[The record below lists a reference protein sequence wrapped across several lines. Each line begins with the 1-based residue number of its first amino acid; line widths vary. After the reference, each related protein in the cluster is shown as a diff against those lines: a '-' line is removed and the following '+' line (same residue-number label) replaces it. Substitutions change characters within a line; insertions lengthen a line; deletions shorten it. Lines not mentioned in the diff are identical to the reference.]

1 MAEWRGCG
9 CGGGLQIRRD
19 ATLRASELATR
30 PLAGKPAGANRP
42 PLQRGGAEPRLQPR
56 TRGAVTR
63 KAAEYLDG
71 LSEDAARAVLAR
83 CCSARRWV
91 EQVLA
96 ARPFASDA
104 ELLESAERFWWALGR
119 EDWLEAFAG
128 HPRIGA
134 ATTDAGGRVGNL
146 LPQVKDPAGTY
157 RLRFDVGAY
166 FAAQGAG
173 ADAAPFYPY
182 VEIVFQIRDV
192 EHYHV
197 PLLVSPF
204 GYTTYRGS

>member
-1 MAEWRGCG
+1 MSGISTHVLDTARGRPAAG
-9 CGGGLQIRRD
+9 VAVSLARKSGNGW
-19 ATLRASELATR
+19 TELA
-30 PLAGKPAGANRP
+30 
-42 PLQRGGAEPRLQPR
+42 
-56 TRGAVTR
+56 
-63 KAAEYLDG
+63 AA
-71 LSEDAARAVLAR
+71 S
-83 CCSARRWV
+83 
-91 EQVLA
+91 
-96 ARPFASDA
+96 
-104 ELLESAERFWWALGR
+104 
-119 EDWLEAFAG
+119 
-128 HPRIGA
+128 
-134 ATTDAGGRVGNL
+134 TDAGRVGNL